1 MFCDKILFL
10 QNGKLLFWGRV
21 ADFIRKTAQII
32 EFTVKNTLSSQQFSW
47 LKRFNFQTEIIEP
60 RRFKVH
66 FSDNEDMILIIQTML
81 EEFDVKDIKIK
92 DKKLRE
98 SYLNRVREE
107 LYD

>member
-21 ADFIRKTAQII
+21 ADFIGKTAQII
-32 EFTVKNTLSSQQFSW
+32 EFTVKNTLSPQQFSW

-107 LYD
+107 LYA